1 MRAKAAKSD
10 TPHTKTP
17 QPGEAESQDRLS
29 AALAGEAD
37 ALEAILAETRPRLY
51 ALALRV
57 LGDPADAEDAVQDA
71 MVKVWRNLPRFEGRS
86 SFGTW
91 IHRIA
96 INAALDRRRRR
107 STTPSG
113 DVDVDVVETRPSDER
128 PPVETP
134 ERAYARA
141 EAGAV
146 VHRALGRLSLV
157 HSEAIRMFEIEGDSY
172 AEIATATRCPI
183 GTVMSRLYHARRK
196 LVREVTS
203 SAAGEGDLQALRAA

>member
-10 TPHTKTP
+10 TPQTKMP
-17 QPGEAESQDRLS
+17 QPGEAESHDRLS

-37 ALEAILAETRPRLY
+37 ALAAILAENRPRMY
-51 ALALRV
+51 ALAMRV
-57 LGDPADAEDAVQDA
+57 LGDPDEAEDAVQEA
-71 MVKVWRNLPRFEGRS
+71 MLKVWRNLPRFERRS

-107 STTPSG
+107 PAIPTAE
-113 DVDVDVVETRPSDER
+113 VDDNRQGDER
-128 PPVETP
+128 MAAETP
-134 ERAYARA
+134 ERLYARA

-146 VHRALGRLSLV
+146 VHRALGRLSVV
-157 HSEAIRMFEIEGDSY
+157 HGETIRRFEIEGESY
-172 AEIATATRCPI
+172 ADIATASRCPI

-196 LVREVTS
+196 LAHEVTL
-203 SAAGEGDLQALRAA
+203 AATGEGDLQALRAA

>member
-10 TPHTKTP
+10 TPDTKVP

-37 ALEAILAETRPRLY
+37 ALEAILAEPRPRLY

-57 LGDPADAEDAVQDA
+57 LGDPDDAEDAVQDA
-71 MVKVWRNLPRFEGRS
+71 MVKVWKNLPRFEGRS

-107 STTPSG
+107 ATVPAG
-113 DVDVDVVETRPSDER
+113 EVDENRQTDER
-128 PPVETP
+128 ASVETP
-134 ERAYARA
+134 ERQYARA

-146 VHRALGRLSLV
+146 VHQALGRLSVV
-157 HSEAIRMFEIEGDSY
+157 HGEAIRLFEIEGETYSD
-172 AEIATATRCPI
+172 IATATRCPI

-196 LVREVTS
+196 LAREVTL
-203 SAAGEGDLQALRAA
+203 ATAGEGDLQALRAA

>member
-10 TPHTKTP
+10 APRTKTP
-17 QPGEAESQDRLS
+17 QPNEAESQDRLS
-29 AALAGEAD
+29 AALAGEAG
-37 ALEAILAETRPRLY
+37 ALEAILTENRPRLY

-57 LGDPADAEDAVQDA
+57 LGDPDDAEDAVQEA

-96 INAALDRRRRR
+96 VNAALDRRRRR
-107 STTPSG
+107 SAVPAG
-113 DVDVDVVETRPSDER
+113 EIDETRQSDER
-128 PPVETP
+128 APVETP

-146 VHRALGRLSLV
+146 VHQALGRLSIV
-157 HSEAIRMFEIEGDSY
+157 HSDAIRMFEIEGESY
-172 AEIATATRCPI
+172 ADIATATRCPI

-196 LVREVTS
+196 LAREVTS
-203 SAAGEGDLQALRAA
+203 AAAGEGDLQALRAA

>member
-29 AALAGEAD
+29 GALAGEAD
-37 ALEAILAETRPRLY
+37 ALEAILTESRPRLY

-57 LGDPADAEDAVQDA
+57 LGDPDDAEDAVQDA

-107 STTPSG
+107 STAPTG
-113 DVDVDVVETRPSDER
+113 DVDVDGTRPSDER
-128 PPVETP
+128 IPVETP

-146 VHRALGRLSLV
+146 VHKALGRLSLV
-157 HSEAIRMFEIEGDSY
+157 HSEAIRMFEIEGESY